1 MNSPTFAELGLDA
14 SLLAALEGRG
24 FTSPTPV
31 QAETFAPGREGRDLL
46 VQSRTG
52 SGKTLAFGLP
62 LLHRLEPGAHPQAI
76 ILAPTRELAQQ
87 VGTELRSL
95 RRLDLALLVG
105 GMSYGPQLN
114 ALAKGAQIVVGTPGR
129 VMDHLERG
137 SLDLSKVRMVVL
149 DECDEMLNM
158 GFLEDVE
165 TILAKVPKGPQTYL
179 FSATLPGPIAKL
191 AQRFLKDPVKISLTE
206 AGEAAAHQDIA
217 HTPVVVADH
226 FHVKA
231 LVNLLLHDEPSAA
244 LIFTKTKAQTEEVAE
259 ELIASGLGAAFLHG
273 DLAQATRA
281 RILEQFKRGRLRYL
295 VATDVAARGLDIS
308 GLPLVVHLG
317 IPTQME
323 SYIHRSGRTGRAG
336 AKGTSLPLVNLKE
349 SRILSAWARR
359 GGLELT
365 WRQVP
370 TPEALKA
377 AREGHLRE
385 RVAKAAD
392 AAHRKEAHRLLVD
405 MDAEELVAG
414 LLALLREDEPEGFE
428 VPAVNATAS
437 RKPFAREGAAPR
449 RATQD
454 REESEERPRRPWVPK
469 EEWEAQ
475 RAERAARPS
484 NRPWVPEEE
493 WRAQKAGQ
501 GADRPRRPWV
511 PKEEWEAQRGERPE
525 RPANRPWVSDEEWRA
540 KKAQERGFD
549 RPYIPEDE
557 WQARKAAGE
566 LPPRP
571 ARPGFKSGPKA
582 GPRSHGKPY
591 APKKKG

>member
-1 MNSPTFAELGLDA
+1 VNSPTFAELGLDA
-14 SLLAALEGRG
+14 TLLAALEGRG

-31 QAETFAPGREGRDLL
+31 QAATFAPGREGRDLL

-62 LLHRLEPGAHPQAI
+62 LLHRLESGAHPQAI

-87 VGTELRSL
+87 VATELRSL
-95 RRLDLALLVG
+95 RRLDMALLVG
-105 GMSYGPQLN
+105 GLGYGPQLA

-129 VMDHLERG
+129 VMDHLDRG

-191 AQRFLKDPVKISLTE
+191 AGRFLKDPVKISLSD
-206 AGEAAAHQDIA
+206 AGEAAAHGDIA

-259 ELIASGLGAAFLHG
+259 ELTASGLPAAFLHG

-281 RILEQFKRGRLRYL
+281 RILEQFKKGRLRYM
-295 VATDVAARGLDIS
+295 VATDVAARGIDVS
-308 GLPLVVHLG
+308 GLPLVVNLG

-336 AKGTSLPLVNLKE
+336 AKGTSLAIVNLKE

-365 WRQVP
+365 WRTVP
-370 TPEALKA
+370 GPEELRA
-377 AREGHLRE
+377 AKESHLRE

-392 AAHRKEAHRLLVD
+392 DAHRKEAKRLLGDTDPV
-405 MDAEELVAG
+405 ELVAG
-414 LLALLREDEPEGFE
+414 LLALLREDEPEGYD

-437 RKPFAREGAAPR
+437 RKPFAPRETAGAKRPYGNR
-449 RATQD
+449 
-454 REESEERPRRPWVPK
+454 EERP
-469 EEWEAQ
+469 
-475 RAERAARPS
+475 S
-484 NRPWVPEEE
+484 RPWVPEEE
-493 WRAQKAGQ
+493 FRAQRAAQ
-501 GADRPRRPWV
+501 GGDDRPRRPWV
-511 PKEEWEAQRGERPE
+511 PKEEWEAQRGGRPE
-525 RPANRPWVSDEEWRA
+525 RPQQGGAQRPWVSDEEWRA
-540 KKAQERGFD
+540 RKAQERGFD

-571 ARPGFKSGPKA
+571 AKPGFKPNPKA
-582 GPRSHGKPY
+582 APRAASKPY
-591 APKKKG
+591 TSKKKG